1 MGLILYISIIFSPFF
16 NSVSTSIRS
25 GGAILNP
32 AGLGIKQGFEFYS
45 SWRESDDENIY
56 YYSISTGNIG
66 FSFIDYLKTEIYTIG
81 IGIPIGETFSF
92 GYSYSFGDINSQ
104 KFGLIITPV
113 KVLRFGAILDL
124 PKNYD
129 SSLTIGTSLRPF
141 TDRITFSADYNFWN
155 LLNYHQYQGVFE
167 IFDGIYLYGGLRENR
182 RVNKERRYFAGIEI
196 SFGKSKIFSEGN
208 IREKQKVKY
217 SGGFMVSNE
226 IYPSIFPKKK
236 KWVKIYLEGNYPEER
251 EIDGF
256 LSFKSR
262 KSFYDLIEDLRKLSF
277 EKDVEGI
284 ILCFKNPNF
293 TPSQGEEIYNLLK
306 EIKSKGKKIVSIGES
321 FGIIDYMVASISS
334 KIIITPTGDVFIPG
348 LYMENIYLKDLFEK
362 IGIEVE
368 VERVGKY
375 KSAVEPFIRENMSE
389 EDRYQRKE
397 FLKDVHDLIL
407 KNISEGR
414 NIQTEKVDELMG
426 KGYFNSE
433 NALKEGLVDAEGF
446 ERDIEDLIEK
456 WFGEKPFIVNYEKI
470 AKRKYLG
477 REFKDER
484 KKIAIIVGE
493 GGIVT
498 GESSKNPI
506 PLIGGKNMGSETM
519 KRLIEKVEKDKSIKA
534 VVFRVN
540 SPGGSAL
547 ASEIIWD
554 GIKRLREKKPVV
566 VSMGQVAASGG
577 YYISCPANKIYANKT
592 TLTGSIGILGI
603 KFSMREFFNKI
614 GINFDTVK
622 TKPHADFFSSTR
634 KFTEEEREIYRKEI
648 EWGYW
653 QFVKRVSI
661 SRGIKLEKVDSL
673 GQGRIYSGSDAKDV
687 KIVDEIGGI
696 IDAIEEAKKLA
707 KIKGDVKIEIYPTP
721 KWWHYLKPFE
731 KINLNSPIFTNEK
744 YIYMLPFYM
753 KF

>member
-1 MGLILYISIIFSPFF
+1 MGLILYMSIIFSPFF

-25 GGAILNP
+25 GGALLNP
-32 AGLGIKQGFEFYS
+32 AGLGIKQGFEFYYS
-45 SWRESDDENIY
+45 SRESKDKYIN

-66 FSFIDYLKTEIYTIG
+66 FSFIDYLKTEIYSLS

-104 KFGLIITPV
+104 KFGLIVTPI
-113 KVLRFGAILDL
+113 KVLRFGGLLEL

-129 SSLTIGTSLRPF
+129 SSLTVGASLRPF
-141 TDRITFSADYNFWN
+141 TDRITFSADFNFWKI
-155 LLNYHQYQGVFE
+155 LNHHQYQGVFE
-167 IFDGIYLYGGLRENR
+167 IFDGIYLYGGIKENR
-182 RVNKERRYFAGIEI
+182 RINKERRYFAGIEI
-196 SFGKSKIFSEGN
+196 SFGNFKTFFEGN
-208 IREKQKVKY
+208 TKEKEKIKY
-217 SGGFMVSNE
+217 SGGFIVSNE
-226 IYPSIFPKKK
+226 IYPTIFPKKK
-236 KWVKIYLEGNYPEER
+236 KWVKIKLEGNYPEER

-262 KSFYDLIEDLRKLSF
+262 KSFYDLLEDLRKASY

-284 ILCFKNPNF
+284 ILVFKNPSF

-306 EIKSKGKKIVSIGES
+306 EIKLKGKKIVSIGES
-321 FGIIDYMVASISS
+321 FGIINYMIASISS
-334 KIIITPTGDVFIPG
+334 KIVIVPTGDVFIPG
-348 LYMENIYLKDLFEK
+348 IYIESIYFKDLLEK
-362 IGIEVE
+362 IGIEAE

-375 KSAVEPFIRENMSE
+375 KSAVEPFTRENMSE

-414 NIQTEKVDELMG
+414 NIPIEKIDELMDR
-426 KGYFNSE
+426 GYFNSE

-446 ERDIEDLIEK
+446 ERDVEDLIKK
-456 WFGEKPFIVNYEKI
+456 WFGKKPVIVSYEKI

-534 VVFRVN
+534 VIFRVN

-554 GIKRLREKKPVV
+554 GIKRLKEKKPVV
-566 VSMGQVAASGG
+566 VSMGQVTASGG

-603 KFSMREFFNKI
+603 KLSMERFFKNI
-614 GINFDTVK
+614 GISFDTVK
-622 TKPHADFFSSTR
+622 TKPHADVFSFTR

-696 IDAIEEAKKLA
+696 YDAIEEAKKLA

-731 KINLNSPIFTNEK
+731 RINLNSPIFNEK
-744 YIYMLPFYM
+744 YLYMLPFYM